1 MDEVT
6 FATQKVLP
14 NMPGAVN
21 NFLGGR
27 TYPFEGTMV
36 LMPQHAP
43 YTDPLTVLVC
53 GGSVPGPEIP
63 LDNCVSIQPEAANP
77 VWTIERMPSV
87 RVETCMTALP
97 DGTYLIINGAHH
109 GRAGFGTSSDPN
121 FNAVLYDPS
130 KPVHHR
136 MSIMAN
142 TTVARLYHS
151 EAILLQD
158 GKVLVSGSDPQN
170 ADNAYPEEYRVE
182 VFLPPYMLSGAVRP
196 TYNITN
202 KDWSYGEEVE
212 ITVTEGNIGNL
223 RISLTGAESSTHG
236 NSFGQRVIFPEFSC
250 AGDVCTIT
258 APPNAHVTPPGWFQ
272 LWILDG
278 GMPSRSTFV
287 RIGGD
292 PGSLGAW
299 PPYDDFVKPGL

>member
-1 MDEVT
+1 MDQVT
-6 FATQKVLP
+6 FATKKVLP

-27 TYPFEGTMV
+27 SYPFSGTLV

-43 YTDPLTVLVC
+43 YTDPVTVLIC

-63 LDNCVSIQPEAANP
+63 LDNCVSIQPDASSPA
-77 VWTIERMPSV
+77 WTIERMPSV
-87 RVETCMTALP
+87 RVISCMTALP

-121 FNAVLYDPS
+121 LNAVLYDPT

-136 MSIMAN
+136 MSVMAN

-158 GKVLVSGSDPQN
+158 GRVLVSGSDPQN
-170 ADNAYPEEYRVE
+170 VDNAYPEEYRVE
-182 VFLPPYMLSGAVRP
+182 VFVPPYILSGAARP
-196 TYNITN
+196 AYTIAN
-202 KDWSYGEEVE
+202 KDWSYGEQIV
-212 ITVTEGNIGNL
+212 ITVTAGNIANL
-223 RISLTGAESSTHG
+223 RVSLTGAESSTHG
-236 NSFGQRVIFPEFSC
+236 SSMGQRTIFPDFSC
-250 AGDVCTIT
+250 SGKTCSIT
-258 APPNAHVTPPGWFQ
+258 APPNANVSPPGWFQ
-272 LWILDG
+272 LWLLDG
-278 GMPSRSTFV
+278 STPSHSTFV

-292 PGSLGAW
+292 PGSLGLW